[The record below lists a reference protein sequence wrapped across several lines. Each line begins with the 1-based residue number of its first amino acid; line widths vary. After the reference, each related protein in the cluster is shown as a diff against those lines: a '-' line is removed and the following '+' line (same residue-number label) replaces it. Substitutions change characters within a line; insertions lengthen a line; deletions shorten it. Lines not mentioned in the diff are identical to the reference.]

1 MDSSVIGGLVQKS
14 LPMNTAEPKKKK
26 IAVIENGLFS
36 TYTMRDGLMQRLL
49 KEGYDVTI
57 LTHTNSFV
65 SQVEK
70 TGLKVINI
78 GSGNLNPVKV
88 SKYIFNLYRA
98 LKRLQPDV
106 CLTFSI
112 RPAIWGNFLT
122 RYLKIPTITNITGI
136 GPLFTSK
143 NMAYRIARVI
153 YRLAL
158 KKTKKVFFQN
168 FDDMNLFIEKKFVA
182 KEIAERI
189 PGSGVDYQKFSPV
202 NTEEKLHD
210 NFIFLFIGRLI
221 KDKGIFEFVEAARII
236 RKKYP
241 NIIFNVIGPFWS
253 QNLKSNT
260 ITKSDL
266 QNWITEGLIDY
277 QGEKK
282 DVRRFIAEADCIV
295 LPSYREGT
303 SNILLEAAS
312 MEKPIVTT
320 NTTGCK
326 EIVDD
331 KITGFLCRVKDSIDL
346 AEKME
351 NMLLL
356 SPEEREKM
364 GKKAREKIIKEF
376 DKEIVLEAY
385 LTEIEQVLKK
395 NQRVKVLQIL

>member
-1 MDSSVIGGLVQKS
+1 
-14 LPMNTAEPKKKK
+14 MNAIEPKKKK

-57 LTHTNSFV
+57 LTHTNSFE

-78 GSGNLNPVKV
+78 GSGNLNPLKV

-122 RYLKIPTITNITGI
+122 RYLKIPTITNITGV
-136 GPLFTSK
+136 GPLFTSQ
-143 NMAYRIARVI
+143 NFAYRVARSI
-153 YRLAL
+153 YRFAL
-158 KKTKKVFFQN
+158 QKTIKVFFQN
-168 FDDMNLFIEKKFVA
+168 FDDMNLFIENRFVSR
-182 KEIAERI
+182 EIAERI
-189 PGSGVDYQKFSPV
+189 PGSGVDYKKFHPMYS
-202 NTEEKLHD
+202 EEKLHD
-210 NFIFLFIGRLI
+210 DQSSNGFNFLFIGRLI
-221 KDKGIFEFVEAARII
+221 KDKGIFEFVDAARIV

-241 NIIFNVIGPFWS
+241 NAIFNVIGPFWH

-260 ITKSDL
+260 IRESDL
-266 QNWITEGLIDY
+266 KNWITEGIIDY
-277 QGEKK
+277 HGEKK
-282 DVRRFIAEADCIV
+282 DVRKFIAAADCVV

-312 MEKPIVTT
+312 MERPIITS

-331 KITGFLCRVKDSIDL
+331 NITGFLCRVKDSNDL

-351 NMLLL
+351 KMLLL

-364 GKKAREKIIKEF
+364 GEKAREKIIKEF

-385 LTEIEQVLKK
+385 LTVIEQVLKK
-395 NQRVKVLQIL
+395 TEPVKVLQIH